1 MTGQRIRVLLV
12 EDSPTCLAILQRML
26 STSPD
31 IEMVGT
37 AKHGKDALDLIP
49 KVDPSV
55 ICTDLE
61 MPVMNG
67 LEFTKE
73 VMARDPRPIL
83 VVSNY
88 VQHEDTENVFRLLE
102 VGAVDVFPKPR
113 GGNEADL
120 QLLTEE
126 LVLKIK
132 VLSGV
137 HVIRRRAVRPQPVA
151 PSRELPPSSKKARA
165 YRLLLIGASTGGPQA
180 LHSLLAQFPAEFP
193 LPLVCVQHVSTGF
206 LQALVEWLSGSC
218 QVKVKV
224 AEPGEAPAA
233 GTVYF
238 PVERKHLELDQEGRF
253 VVSAAPP
260 IEGHR
265 PSVDITFKSAA
276 RVHGDGAIGVLLTG
290 MGRDGAEGLLAIAE
304 AGGVTIAQDE
314 QTSVVFGMPQEAI
327 KLGAASQVL
336 PLGEIAPALMKTV
349 IQ

>member
-37 AKHGKDALDLIP
+37 AKHGKDALDVIP

-73 VMARDPRPIL
+73 VMARYPRPIL

-88 VQHEDTENVFRLLE
+88 VQQEDTENVFRLLE

-165 YRLLLIGASTGGPQA
+165 YRLLLINRFHGFVADTAGRDI
-180 LHSLLAQFPAEFP
+180 HHP
-193 LPLVCVQHVSTGF
+193 LESGIRMPVVYESHVRQCILNLYT
-206 LQALVEWLSGSC
+206 
-218 QVKVKV
+218 
-224 AEPGEAPAA
+224 
-233 GTVYF
+233 
-238 PVERKHLELDQEGRF
+238 LEK
-253 VVSAAPP
+253 PYT
-260 IEGHR
+260 
-265 PSVDITFKSAA
+265 SVDP
-276 RVHGDGAIGVLLTG
+276 V
-290 MGRDGAEGLLAIAE
+290 RDPGL
-304 AGGVTIAQDE
+304 Q
-314 QTSVVFGMPQEAI
+314 QRFFQYP
-327 KLGAASQVL
+327 
-336 PLGEIAPALMKTV
+336 
-349 IQ
+349 